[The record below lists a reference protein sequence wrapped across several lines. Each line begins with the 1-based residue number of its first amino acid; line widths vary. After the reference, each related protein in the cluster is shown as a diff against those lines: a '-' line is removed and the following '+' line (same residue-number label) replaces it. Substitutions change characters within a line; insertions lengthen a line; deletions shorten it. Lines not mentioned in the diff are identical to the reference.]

1 MQHFMMT
8 NLLEMY
14 PNLNRVQVETFVLKL
29 FNTCGEWAQFKPTLR
44 DLLISMKQFASLND
58 ALYSEE
64 RDEQIRKEQEKRLAV
79 PGLARSNN

>member
-1 MQHFMMT
+1 MQ

-29 FNTCGEWAQFKPTLR
+29 FNTCGEWAEFKPTLR

-58 ALYSEE
+58 ALYQEE
-64 RDEQIRKEQEKRLAV
+64 RDQQLQMEMAKKQAI
-79 PGLARSNN
+79 PGMNRNN